1 MFMIYIFLL
10 FIQEFD
16 FDVDTLYNT
25 LFAQDSDLMTR
36 VFEERKHQ
44 SKKITA
50 FFFSLLYLNKNIKVR
65 LPLLLKKKHL
75 NVFCSLY

>member
-1 MFMIYIFLL
+1 MFMIYLFLL
-10 FIQEFD
+10 NIQEFD

-44 SKKITA
+44 SKKIAALCFYFCT
-50 FFFSLLYLNKNIKVR
+50 FFFSLLYLNENIKVSFPQ
-65 LPLLLKKKHL
+65 L
-75 NVFCSLY
+75 F